1 MKREKTRV
9 KIMISIPKELADIV
23 SELVENSK
31 KTPRPISKSAFYAVA
46 AAEYLSAWKRKMETE
61 VKGGKVN

>member
-1 MKREKTRV
+1 
-9 KIMISIPKELADIV
+9 MISIPKELDDIV

-61 VKGGKVN
+61 VKGGKIN